1 VCVCVHYEKQHTHAY
16 THAYMQKRRML
27 NTRDYPRACN
37 YLFTLLRNA
46 SARR

>member
-1 VCVCVHYEKQHTHAY
+1 MHYETKNSTHTHAY
-16 THAYMQKRRML
+16 TQKRRML